1 MKNYDNT
8 SSDLETG
15 EQDVSL
21 GIQKDFEIQKI
32 FQLLN
37 IDNWKAANLNNLE
50 EILNGLTYGQG
61 MDVIIDV
68 LQIEDFWLTQND
80 YINRRN
86 SRNQSRYFDMI
97 PSLLVT
103 DRPMEYSAP
112 EQRLFG
118 EELSNLLSNYCGIVY
133 DKHTRTLS
141 VGKTQTIHQIPKTIN
156 ARLLVNVDFEDYFLK
171 SICQEL
177 NGVHRAGFYNS
188 TLLLVRKLLEN
199 LLIKLLEF
207 KFPKNIDGNLE
218 MYYDVSRERYKDFN
232 DLIKVV
238 RKKKKE
244 FADGHSTIQ
253 RFLTKVEKLTDI
265 TNPTAHKLT
274 YNASQDDVH
283 SLEVQELL
291 ELFKKICDSIS
302 LDKIFRN

>member
-1 MKNYDNT
+1 MKKYDNT

-103 DRPMEYSAP
+103 DRPMEYLHPNRGFSV
-112 EQRLFG
+112 R
-118 EELSNLLSNYCGIVY
+118 NY
-133 DKHTRTLS
+133 L
-141 VGKTQTIHQIPKTIN
+141 
-156 ARLLVNVDFEDYFLK
+156 
-171 SICQEL
+171 IC
-177 NGVHRAGFYNS
+177 Y
-188 TLLLVRKLLEN
+188 
-199 LLIKLLEF
+199 LIIAE
-207 KFPKNIDGNLE
+207 
-218 MYYDVSRERYKDFN
+218 
-232 DLIKVV
+232 
-238 RKKKKE
+238 
-244 FADGHSTIQ
+244 
-253 RFLTKVEKLTDI
+253 
-265 TNPTAHKLT
+265 
-274 YNASQDDVH
+274 
-283 SLEVQELL
+283 
-291 ELFKKICDSIS
+291 
-302 LDKIFRN
+302 